1 MRLTTRTNLA
11 ARILMACAVNPDR
24 RLRTAEIAD
33 LCNCST
39 NHAAHVVQRLHAEG
53 YLEAQR
59 GRAGGIRLARAV
71 PQVSIGAVFRLFESE
86 IPFAE
91 CFDADTNS
99 CPLVG
104 TCRLQ
109 VSDHTIIESKAD
121 GAQPDLLVDM
131 ATLTS
136 VSEAALVAAGLPS
149 AWPSSSSAAPRS
161 WRRHCPTRLGRS
173 WSPPCSASCRRRPR
187 SCRRNG
193 PLWMSRE
200 PDA

>member
-1 MRLTTRTNLA
+1 MRIYRPQGPPYLIWLKEILHSDHKIGTVTKEDVMRLTTRTNLA

-91 CFDADTNS
+91 CFDAETNS

-104 TCRLQ
+104 TCRLR
-109 VSDHTIIESKAD
+109 SYIRRALEAFYHEL
-121 GAQPDLLVDM
+121 DLVTLDDLVRGNCG
-131 ATLTS
+131 LT
-136 VSEAALVAAGLPS
+136 ELLALHP
-149 AWPSSSSAAPRS
+149 AP
-161 WRRHCPTRLGRS
+161 
-173 WSPPCSASCRRRPR
+173 PR
-187 SCRRNG
+187 DCVPG
-193 PLWMSRE
+193 T
-200 PDA
+200 